1 MTQIA
6 DIELHRLPSRTNI
19 MFSNLFNFQ
28 NKQKDGNNEGGTSG
42 GKTEIKSK
50 LSLGFKTK
58 DKNKKQQAQPE
69 VQQQPVQVSYLSN
82 QFNEFF
88 QWNYNFEITRQID
101 LVLRYL
107 EMIYAIWR
115 IFQIK
120 LQFENNSSK
129 WFGFALLS

>member
-50 LSLGFKTK
+50 LSLGFKNK

-88 QWNYNFEITRQID
+88 QWNYNLKITRQID
-101 LVLRYL
+101 LVLHYL
-107 EMIYAIWR
+107 A
-115 IFQIK
+115 
-120 LQFENNSSK
+120 ND
-129 WFGFALLS
+129 

>member
-50 LSLGFKTK
+50 LSLGFKNK

-69 VQQQPVQVSYLSN
+69 VQQQPVQVSQSMIK
-82 QFNEFF
+82 FDEFF
-88 QWNYNFEITRQID
+88 KWNYNSKITRQID
-101 LVLRYL
+101 LVLRY
-107 EMIYAIWR
+107 
-115 IFQIK
+115 
-120 LQFENNSSK
+120 
-129 WFGFALLS
+129 